1 MEIQEDLELCWL
13 AKMKNPSHKRDQQ
26 KYCEFHADHSY
37 ETKECVVLRLQIEKL
52 INNGKLTRFL
62 GDQRQQVPQGE
73 RNPPRNRGGRGN
85 E

>member
-1 MEIQEDLELCWL
+1 MTHREHSFTQLNTNITEVLMEIQEDLELCWL

-62 GDQRQQVPQGE
+62 GD
-73 RNPPRNRGGRGN
+73 
-85 E
+85 